1 MVAYKLR
8 WSAVEG
14 LFWVPTLKE
23 LWTDDDRYPSSGRG
37 ADQTHTKTDKM
48 LYLYCKCCFKWV
60 KVDLHVIT
68 GLIHDQ
74 YWKIVAQEVFNGWCP
89 DKCWCYAFWI
99 QSLCIP
105 DLSCNLKSEL
115 LFIDEAEILSLV
127 SQCSG
132 SYEPV
137 NDYWSRVSGGAGPP
151 PSFELPCHYSKFEE
165 LILDLP
171 CKQFIG
177 PLP

>member
-127 SQCSG
+127 SQCSVPMSLLMVIG
-132 SYEPV
+132 VEC
-137 NDYWSRVSGGAGPP
+137 
-151 PSFELPCHYSKFEE
+151 LEE
-165 LILDLP
+165 LALP
-171 CKQFIG
+171 HPSNYLATTPNLKSWD
-177 PLP
+177 